1 MGAGDWLTKARAE
14 GRIKE
19 HGVNLAVFDESRQI
33 PLVSG
38 EQLDSM
44 SEKQFQTE
52 VCRLA
57 REHGW
62 KIAHFRK
69 VRVQRADGSTYWET
83 PVAEDGEGFPDLLMI
98 RRGCRPVY
106 AELKVKRNV
115 PTPEQWEWIHDLR
128 ATGAKAVV
136 WYPSDWQEI
145 VETLTLA
152 GKPSEATGIAQELH
166 RLADDGCRHC
176 DAEEAA

>member
-1 MGAGDWLTKARAE
+1 MSNDWLAKARAE
-14 GRIKE
+14 GRILE
-19 HGVNLAVFDESRQI
+19 HGVNLAVFQES
-33 PLVSG
+33 PGNGVVLS
-38 EQLDSM
+38 EQLDMM
-44 SEKQFQTE
+44 SENQFQAE

-57 REHGW
+57 HEHGW

-69 VRVQRADGSTYWET
+69 VRVQRRDGSVHWET
-83 PVAEDGEGFPDLLMI
+83 PVAEDGKGFPDLLLI

-115 PTPEQWEWIHDLR
+115 PTEEQWEWIHDLR

-145 VETLTLA
+145 VETLTLSH
-152 GKPSEATGIAQELH
+152 GHSEAAGIAQELH
-166 RLADDGCRHC
+166 RLADDGCRHA
-176 DAEEAA
+176 DDEEAA